1 MATLNVVRRSSR
13 PLSWIQQGPR
23 KPRLQGR
30 KRTPVVGRS
39 QSTRWT
45 QTDMI
50 GMDPAVD
57 NAAKPRSDAGGRSPD
72 IGPPPVSVQSLP
84 SDPPP
89 VVEKSVTWSSD
100 LTTEAPSSAAGYG
113 HGGTSPVPTG
123 HNPYI
128 ASSPTVTDNQNA
140 LETVKNV
147 LSSWGKKVKETA
159 KKAEDLSR
167 NTWQHLKT
175 SPSFTD
181 AAMGRIAQST
191 KVIAEGG
198 YEKIFGQTFDSFP
211 DEQLRNSYACYLSTS
226 AGPIMG
232 ILYVSSAK
240 LAFCGDNPLPYKVG
254 DRTEW
259 SYYKVVI
266 PLHQLRAANPS
277 INSANSAE
285 KYIQIVSADNHE
297 FWFMGFLSYD
307 AAVTHLQEVLHDVN
321 KSQS

>member
-1 MATLNVVRRSSR
+1 
-13 PLSWIQQGPR
+13 
-23 KPRLQGR
+23 
-30 KRTPVVGRS
+30 
-39 QSTRWT
+39 
-45 QTDMI
+45 
-50 GMDPAVD
+50 MDPAVD
-57 NAAKPRSDAGGRSPD
+57 DAAKPRSDGGGRSPD
-72 IGPPPVSVQSLP
+72 IGPPPSPPDSVRSLP

-100 LTTEAPSSAAGYG
+100 LTREAPSSAAGYG
-113 HGGTSPVPTG
+113 HGGASPVPTG

-147 LSSWGKKVKETA
+147 LSSWGKKVRETA

-167 NTWQHLKT
+167 NTWQH
-175 SPSFTD
+175 S
-181 AAMGRIAQST
+181 
-191 KVIAEGG
+191 
-198 YEKIFGQTFDSFP
+198 
-211 DEQLRNSYACYLSTS
+211 
-226 AGPIMG
+226 GPIMG
-232 ILYVSSAK
+232 ILYLSSAK

-307 AAVTHLQEVLHDVN
+307 TAVTHLQEVLHDIN